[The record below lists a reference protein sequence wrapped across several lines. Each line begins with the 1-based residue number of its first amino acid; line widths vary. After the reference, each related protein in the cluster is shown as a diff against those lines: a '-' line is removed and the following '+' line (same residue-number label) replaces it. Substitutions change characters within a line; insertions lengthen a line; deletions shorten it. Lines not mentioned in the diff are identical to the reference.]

1 VIIVVVEHK
10 QSKPQF
16 WIICLLLV
24 SIPSYSTNELLLIP
38 PFGCRRAEKVADFTK
53 RDVYFAITGCSSR
66 RPRRRGRRLA
76 QKHFA
81 TFSRVL
87 HPMNKTMPTEIS
99 LEALIAGDR
108 AEFARLVDTYSSPIY
123 RLGLRMLGNSQ
134 DAEDVLQNTFLNALT
149 HIQNFEGRSSLA
161 TWLYR
166 IASNEALMLIRKK
179 KPEVNLEDV
188 KGGEEDED
196 LRPTQFV
203 DWSALPE
210 DELLSGEGKKALD
223 EAIHT
228 LPESLRIVFLLRD
241 VEGLSIKE
249 TAEALNL
256 TETNVKTRLLRARM
270 ALREGLST
278 YYGER
283 LPARSEK

>member
-1 VIIVVVEHK
+1 
-10 QSKPQF
+10 
-16 WIICLLLV
+16 
-24 SIPSYSTNELLLIP
+24 
-38 PFGCRRAEKVADFTK
+38 
-53 RDVYFAITGCSSR
+53 
-66 RPRRRGRRLA
+66 
-76 QKHFA
+76 
-81 TFSRVL
+81 
-87 HPMNKTMPTEIS
+87 MPNDIS

-108 AEFARLVDTYSSPIY
+108 AEFARLVDAYSSPIY
-123 RLGLRMLGNSQ
+123 RLGLRMLGNPQ
-134 DAEDVLQNTFLNALT
+134 DAEDVLQNSFISALT

-188 KGGEEDED
+188 EGGEENED
-196 LRPTQFV
+196 LKPTQFV

-210 DELLSGEGKKALD
+210 DELLSEEGKKFLD
-223 EAIHT
+223 DAIRG

-241 VEGLSIKE
+241 VEGLSIRE

-270 ALREGLST
+270 ALREGLSV
-278 YYGER
+278 YFGER
-283 LPARSEK
+283 FIREE